1 MKNPIVITSLE
12 EDFKKISLIRDTKP
26 MQESVEQD
34 ENLDEVEK
42 QNLTTGGTR
51 SGPTRQGHKEYMKY
65 KRSVGGKKA
74 LKKKAKAAAKAPAR
88 RRAAK
93 LRKKRAAKGLSDA
106 VASTGNVVAEKFD
119 AKEALKSFA
128 NAAIIAEKLQ
138 LAFLE
143 WVKGDL
149 CESAGDE
156 SEFLKLAA
164 ELAVIAEEFA
174 EVATALNEGTELDTE
189 ELSELFAEG
198 LETVLDAVDLY
209 EENEGDD
216 ASVTEKAEMDDEES
230 EDGESE
236 DEDEEM
242 EEEVEGK

>member
-12 EDFKKISLIRDTKP
+12 EDFKKIGLIRDTKP

-34 ENLDEVEK
+34 ENLDESTRIKRRMQRQAGGGLKAVKTQKTTAAERMRGKNFRRSAKGQKAMRRAEK
-42 QNLTTGGTR
+42 
-51 SGPTRQGHKEYMKY
+51 
-65 KRSVGGKKA
+65 KRHSAKGRRMAAKV
-74 LKKKAKAAAKAPAR
+74 AKAAA
-88 RRAAK
+88 
-93 LRKKRAAKGLSDA
+93 AKG
-106 VASTGNVVAEKFD
+106 TRHEGFD
-119 AKEALKSFA
+119 PKEALKSFA

-216 ASVTEKAEMDDEES
+216 DSITEKAEMDDEES
-230 EDGESE
+230 EDEESE

-242 EEEVEGK
+242 EESEGK

>member
-12 EDFKKISLIRDTKP
+12 EDFKKIGLIRDTKP

-34 ENLDEVEK
+34 ENLDEAARIKKRVVLK
-42 QNLTTGGTR
+42 PGGGAKVVKTQR
-51 SGPTRQGHKEYMKY
+51 SSAKERMAAK
-65 KRSVGGKKA
+65 KFRRSAAGKKSA
-74 LKKKAKAAAKAPAR
+74 RKAMKRRMSAKGQRRAAKVAKAAA
-88 RRAAK
+88 
-93 LRKKRAAKGLSDA
+93 AKG
-106 VASTGNVVAEKFD
+106 TRQEGFD
-119 AKEALKSFA
+119 PKEALKSFA

-216 ASVTEKAEMDDEES
+216 DSITEKAEMDDEES
-230 EDGESE
+230 EDEESE

-242 EEEVEGK
+242 EESEGK